1 MHARTH
7 TPQTL
12 RSARSVHRIGLTFDR
27 HPLLQLLQRD
37 QGMHRI
43 VASTTLR
50 TGVLE
55 CFAVLRA
62 VPATSKSDHSD
73 RWCARRLGN
82 LSSRR
87 LRHAKP
93 QSRERAASRLG
104 LRRGPGERG
113 RCVLALY
120 ARSRCASLQFYR
132 HRQASRHRPAK
143 MWPSLGAAHR
153 PVIFIVIC
161 GLWGAALASE
171 RALAQVGVLSFRLAC
186 AKRNQR
192 TGSAAATP
200 RCRLKSRAHIN
211 SCVSS
216 QGVPAVRSARSL
228 AVSLPRSGTRP
239 WLCNLTRSFCIA
251 HRLPAVVGHGVGVCV
266 RPALRAGADCRESV
280 HTRSVGRLCT
290 KLVADMLFT
299 RFSPHR
305 SNAWSLCRV
314 RRAP

>member
-1 MHARTH
+1 M
-7 TPQTL
+7 
-12 RSARSVHRIGLTFDR
+12 
-27 HPLLQLLQRD
+27 
-37 QGMHRI
+37 
-43 VASTTLR
+43 
-50 TGVLE
+50 
-55 CFAVLRA
+55 
-62 VPATSKSDHSD
+62 
-73 RWCARRLGN
+73 
-82 LSSRR
+82 SR
-87 LRHAKP
+87 
-93 QSRERAASRLG
+93 

-120 ARSRCASLQFYR
+120 ARSRCASLQCYR

-143 MWPSLGAAHR
+143 MWSSLGAAHR

-200 RCRLKSRAHIN
+200 RCRLKSRAHIH

-239 WLCNLTRSFCIA
+239 WLCDLARSSCIA
-251 HRLPAVVGHGVGVCV
+251 HRLPAEAHHCWATASVCVCGPRCERARIVGRACTQEASGDCAQNLWQRCSSRGFHRTKPTPGLRAECAGPLEAHRVNHVDCV
-266 RPALRAGADCRESV
+266 RPWGLQSDAEVDVC
-280 HTRSVGRLCT
+280 
-290 KLVADMLFT
+290 M
-299 RFSPHR
+299 
-305 SNAWSLCRV
+305 
-314 RRAP
+314 